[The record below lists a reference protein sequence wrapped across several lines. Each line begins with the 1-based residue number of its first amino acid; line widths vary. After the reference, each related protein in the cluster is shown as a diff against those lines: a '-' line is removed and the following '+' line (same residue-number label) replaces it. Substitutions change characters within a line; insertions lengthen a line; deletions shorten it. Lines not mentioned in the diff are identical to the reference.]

1 MFLILN
7 FFKLIMLII
16 WLVNFIGL
24 IFVLFKVM
32 LVVRLLCFFDLVKKM
47 FLVMFKDDVIFLSLF
62 FNFFFRFNL
71 FIIF

>member
-1 MFLILN
+1 MFLMLN

-16 WLVNFIGL
+16 WLVNFIDL
-24 IFVLFKVM
+24 IFVLFKVI

-47 FLVMFKDDVIFLSLF
+47 FLVMFKYDVIFLSLF

-71 FIIF
+71 FIVF